1 MTSEKPQIYTMDGA
15 PPICQQLGTEAGYR
29 PTDEGQG

>member
-1 MTSEKPQIYTMDGA
+1 MDGA